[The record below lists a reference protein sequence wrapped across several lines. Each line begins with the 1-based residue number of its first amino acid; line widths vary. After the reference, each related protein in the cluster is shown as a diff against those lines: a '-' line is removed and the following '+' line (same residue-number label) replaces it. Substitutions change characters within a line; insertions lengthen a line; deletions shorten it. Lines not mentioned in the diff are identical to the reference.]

1 MQIFLLFSCIFKK
14 IVLSLQ
20 RNFKNTMTI
29 RDFWEIIKIRKW
41 GKYVI
46 TVLAFFVVFLFV
58 GPQSLLHFVHR
69 HREIRHMEEQRDLY
83 RSESERVDQ
92 EIRVLQD
99 ADSLE
104 RFAREHYYMHTSDED
119 IYLVDE

>member
-1 MQIFLLFSCIFKK
+1 MCKNCCIFAAKFEK
-14 IVLSLQ
+14 
-20 RNFKNTMTI
+20 TMTVKE
-29 RDFWEIIKIRKW
+29 FWEIIKIRQW

-46 TVLAFFVVFLFV
+46 TLLVFLAVFLFV

-69 HREIRHMEEQRDLY
+69 HREISRMEEQRDLY
-83 RSESERVDQ
+83 RSEAEKVEQ

-99 ADSLE
+99 ADSIE
-104 RFAREHYYMHTSDED
+104 RFAREHYYMHTPNED